1 MLAILPDGGLSSE
14 IISLSDQ
21 AQLIPFP
28 TDNLN
33 IISDHFFGSFPA
45 YMIWYNM
52 NIVQTR
58 WQLTSLYFSSLPKR
72 LGTRRVEERGPWL
85 TPRVPPPPP
94 PPPDGTLILAPPSKD
109 RALTRTK
116 SSQQNQRT
124 CGTKTNQEDFSDYL
138 GPLYL
143 DQWPLAMAISGLTL
157 SIVPTENTALVVD
170 KTGLSLLKT
179 KIKNQFSYPQNLC
192 TFHKF
197 MYKYKYAN
205 IKTKL

>member
-1 MLAILPDGGLSSE
+1 
-14 IISLSDQ
+14 
-21 AQLIPFP
+21 
-28 TDNLN
+28 
-33 IISDHFFGSFPA
+33 
-45 YMIWYNM
+45 MIWYNM

-94 PPPDGTLILAPPSKD
+94 PPPGGTLILAPPSKD
-109 RALTRTK
+109 RALTPTK
-116 SSQQNQRT
+116 SSPQNERT
-124 CGTKTNQEDFSDYL
+124 CGTKTNQENFSDYL
-138 GPLYL
+138 GPSPHSILTNGH
-143 DQWPLAMAISGLTL
+143 WPWPSQAWLCPLCRL
-157 SIVPTENTALVVD
+157 KNTALVVD

-197 MYKYKYAN
+197 MYKYKYKYAN
-205 IKTKL
+205 ISTQL